1 MIAASLIACLIGAP
15 APEPPAPELIQPAS
29 AEPAPPE
36 PAPIEPA
43 PSRPPPV
50 EPDPPG
56 YDPAALEQALA
67 RLPAGPTLAEVQAA
81 ALARAGVDPTAASRW
96 LRRARTAAA
105 LPTVSVQYDR
115 RFDRG
120 WTLDQA
126 VGEGDE
132 LRNDSGAQHTLRAKA
147 TWELDRLIFAPDELR
162 AARAV
167 LDVADFRERLLVE
180 ITRLYFERE
189 RLLLER
195 ELEPPVDLEAAI
207 EVSMRLRELEGL
219 LAGLTGLDFSAQP
232 RRPTPAHTRRD
243 LGVGPHE

>member
-1 MIAASLIACLIGAP
+1 MIAAIAVAWLGSATD
-15 APEPPAPELIQPAS
+15 PEPPPPRLVDPAPLAPAAS
-29 AEPAPPE
+29 EPAASE
-36 PAPIEPA
+36 PAASEPA
-43 PSRPPPV
+43 F
-50 EPDPPG
+50 D
-56 YDPAALEQALA
+56 AAELERALA

-81 ALARAGVDPTAASRW
+81 ALAHAGIDPVAAARW
-96 LRRARTAAA
+96 LRRARTAAI

-126 VGEGDE
+126 VGDPDE
-132 LRNDSGAQHTLRAKA
+132 LRNDSGQQDVLRAKA

-180 ITRLYFERE
+180 ITQLYFERE
-189 RLLLER
+189 RILLER
-195 ELEPPVDLEAAI
+195 ELAPPTDLEAAI
-207 EVSMRLRELEGL
+207 DMSLRLREVEGL
-219 LAGLTGLDFSAQP
+219 LAGLTGLDFSPQP
-232 RRPTPAHTRRD
+232 ASPTRSRRPRSSHTRRD